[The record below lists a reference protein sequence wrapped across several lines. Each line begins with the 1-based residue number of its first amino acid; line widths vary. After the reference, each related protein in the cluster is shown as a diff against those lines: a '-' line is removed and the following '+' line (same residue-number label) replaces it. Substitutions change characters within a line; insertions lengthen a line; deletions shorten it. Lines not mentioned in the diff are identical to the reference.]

1 MSAVTE
7 AQANDFLRRR
17 FGAAAGRATAIG
29 VGEWSKAFRYERD
42 GAPYVVRFSAL
53 AEDFAKDRVAAGFA
67 TPALPIPRVVEVGEA
82 YGGYFAI
89 SERAPGGYLDD
100 LDARGLRATLPS
112 LFAVLDAAREA
123 DLSGTAGYGGW
134 DARGVA
140 PHRTWREALLAPQGD
155 RLGDWRARLTATP
168 TGAGPF
174 DAAQARLPELVE
186 ACPEA
191 RHLVHNDLLH
201 FNVLVVGRRVSAVI
215 DWGCGLFGDF
225 LYDIA
230 LMAFWQPWYP
240 RWAGIDFAREAAR
253 HYAAHGLR
261 VPDLAAR
268 LRCYQVHIGLGG
280 QAWQAHVGAPDE
292 LARTARRTLDL
303 ARGDA

>member
-7 AQANDFLRRR
+7 DQANEFLRRR
-17 FGAAAGRATAIG
+17 FGPGAGPATAVG

-42 GAPYVVRFSAL
+42 GAPFIVRFSAID
-53 AEDFAKDRVAAGFA
+53 EDFAKDRIAAGFA
-67 TPALPIPRVVEVGEA
+67 SPALPIPRIVELGEA
-82 YGGYFAI
+82 YGGYYAI
-89 SERAPGGYLDD
+89 SERAPGDYIDD
-100 LDARGLRATLPS
+100 LDAPALRATLPS
-112 LFAVLDAAREA
+112 LFGVLDAAREA
-123 DLSGTAGYGGW
+123 DLSATSGYGGW
-134 DARGVA
+134 NGRGVA

-155 RLGDWRARLTATP
+155 RLGDWRARLAASP

-174 DAAQARLPELVE
+174 DEAQARLPGLVE

-201 FNVLVVGRRVSAVI
+201 FNVLVVDRRVSAVI

-230 LMAFWQPWYP
+230 LLAFWQPWYP
-240 RWAGIDFAREAAR
+240 QWAEIDFAAEARR
-253 HYAAHGLR
+253 HYAAGGLS
-261 VPDLAAR
+261 VPDLEAR

-280 QAWQAHVGAPDE
+280 QAWEAHIGRWDG
-292 LARTARRTLDL
+292 LAITARRTLDL
-303 ARGDA
+303 ARGGD